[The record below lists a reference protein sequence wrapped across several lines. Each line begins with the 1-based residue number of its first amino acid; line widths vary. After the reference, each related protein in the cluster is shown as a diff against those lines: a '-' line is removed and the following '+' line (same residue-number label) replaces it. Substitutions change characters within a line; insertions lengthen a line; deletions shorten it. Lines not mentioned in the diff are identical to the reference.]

1 MYPFSKDVLV
11 NNKIIEE
18 NEINDWFESE
28 EDSDETLSDSN
39 QISIEDK
46 FAQSQLRVIRT
57 SMDFT
62 LHHLKQSLEDKEYI
76 NAAPKYQR
84 RHRWDI
90 KKRSQLIESF
100 LMNIPVPPVFLYEN
114 DYNQYE
120 IMDGRQRI
128 DTLRSFMNN
137 EFALRGLEFWK
148 ELEGK
153 RHHDLPLIIQRGL
166 ARRTINAVVLLAET
180 MKNGGDDMDIRKILF
195 KRLNT
200 GGVQLN
206 PQELRNALY
215 PGKFNELVSKLSR
228 HPTFTNAWGIPE
240 QQIDEEETP
249 SAKLL
254 KNTLFKTMADCELI
268 LRYFAIRRIVTEDLK
283 GSLRGILDRTAKQYQ
298 HATEKE
304 LEIHEI
310 DFKNTI
316 DGLYDIFKSELFIM
330 PSTGKLSRPLYDAFM
345 VAYSLI
351 DKTKLGDHK
360 KIDHIISSVQPG
372 TKEYDILI
380 GKGNTTESI
389 KERIELATKI
399 LQS

>member
-1 MYPFSKDVLV
+1 MH
-11 NNKIIEE
+11 NKNIAE

-28 EDSDETLSDSN
+28 EEVTDDLNPSIN
-39 QISIEDK
+39 ISVEEK
-46 FAQSQLRVIRT
+46 FAQSQLKVIRT

-76 NAAPKYQR
+76 NSAPKYQR

-100 LMNIPVPPVFLYEN
+100 LMNIPVPPIFLYEN

-137 EFALRGLEFWK
+137 EFPLRGLEFWK

-180 MKNGGDDMDIRKILF
+180 MKDDNEEMDIRKILF

-215 PGKFNELVSKLSR
+215 PGAFNELISELSR
-228 HPTFTNAWGIPE
+228 HDIFTEAWGIP
-240 QQIDEEETP
+240 QHTDDEAENP
-249 SAKLL
+249 SPSLL
-254 KNTLFKTMADCELI
+254 KNTLFKSMADCELV
-268 LRYFAIRRIVTEDLK
+268 LRFFGIKRLITLNLG
-283 GSLRGILDRTAKQYQ
+283 GSLRSILDRTAKANQFLDKTDLSILK
-298 HATEKE
+298 A
-304 LEIHEI
+304 
-310 DFKNTI
+310 DFEESIT
-316 DGLYDIFKSELFIM
+316 GLSNIFGDALFVI

-345 VAYSLI
+345 VAYSLV
-351 DKTKLGDHK
+351 HK
-360 KIDHIISSVQPG
+360 DTLASKDVILERLNSISSNED
-372 TKEYDILI
+372 KYDILT

-389 KERIELATKI
+389 KERVELAKSI
-399 LQS
+399 LLA